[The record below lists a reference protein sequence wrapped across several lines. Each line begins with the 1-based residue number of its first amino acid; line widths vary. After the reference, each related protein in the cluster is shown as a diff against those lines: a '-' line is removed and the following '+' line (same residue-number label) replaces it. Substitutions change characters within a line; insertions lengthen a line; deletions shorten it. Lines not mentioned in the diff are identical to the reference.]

1 MATQSTRPPAHDSS
15 ASKAKYYFAYG
26 SNLHLKQMKRRC
38 PNSKFIGC
46 ARLANYRWQI
56 NERGYANIIEAEGHW
71 VDGLVYEIDEKDEV
85 RLDINEGVS
94 KNAYAKRHLPVQL
107 RCVKG
112 PLYRRPVSW
121 IVEKGGPAEVILSTK
136 QEKRTIS
143 HGVESLKHN
152 ALVYISM
159 NYILDSKPK
168 DEYVNRI
175 NLGLADARTL
185 GMEDDYINNC
195 IRPFIPTLQKSRRRR
210 TTPSNTPIISRG
222 EKKQSPRRT
231 TQAISPNNAQVEA
244 PAPKDQGQNRIK
256 PSSQSIPRIERKEIP
271 SEPKRQVVAL
281 HPLHQPAQGHA
292 APTQPPTPIRRPMLD
307 RQALQRT
314 PIVNTLRQRVLHGR
328 KATSD
333 VGRPPPLPPRPLR
346 RFQSIPVII
355 IEETRHIPRSN

>member
-1 MATQSTRPPAHDSS
+1 MATQSTRPSAHDSS

-71 VDGLVYEIDEKDEV
+71 VDGLVYEIDERDEA

-112 PLYRRPVSW
+112 PLYRRPVCW
-121 IVEKGGPAEVILSTK
+121 IVDKGGPAEVILSA
-136 QEKRTIS
+136 KRENQKTT
-143 HGVESLKHN
+143 HVVESLKRT

-159 NYILDSKPK
+159 DYMLDSNPK

-195 IRPFIPTLQKSRRRR
+195 IRPFIPTLRKSQRRKIA
-210 TTPSNTPIISRG
+210 PSNNPSILRAQ
-222 EKKQSPRRT
+222 KKQSPQQT
-231 TQAISPNNAQVEA
+231 TQNISSTTAQVEVE
-244 PAPKDQGQNRIK
+244 APKDQRQDQVKHNV
-256 PSSQSIPRIERKEIP
+256 QSMPPTECSKGL
-271 SEPKRQVVAL
+271 SEPKRQAVAQHTL
-281 HPLHQPAQGHA
+281 HRPAQNHTAPAQPA
-292 APTQPPTPIRRPMLD
+292 APVSRPMLD

-314 PIVNTLRQRVLHGR
+314 PGVSTLRQRVLHGR

-346 RFQSIPVII
+346 RLQSIPLII